1 MNDCGKAAQA
11 SISYIRSSKVKQSL
25 SSRREPSSVIQAT
38 TEKETVPMSIVTAI
52 MEAGAS
58 TFKDFSLCT
67 QRKLVLS
74 VKENT
79 LQK

>member
-1 MNDCGKAAQA
+1 
-11 SISYIRSSKVKQSL
+11 
-25 SSRREPSSVIQAT
+25 
-38 TEKETVPMSIVTAI
+38 MSIVTAI